1 MQHPQRA
8 CRGLVGDSKL
18 DEAGMTPDFMKSC
31 LGWMGD
37 YYRLYLRDTSIL
49 QQKHV
54 EALKKDSNKKQRLLG
69 WNHDILSNIVP
80 VDDEME
86 DY

>member
-1 MQHPQRA
+1 M
-8 CRGLVGDSKL
+8 GDS
-18 DEAGMTPDFMKSC
+18 
-31 LGWMGD
+31 
-37 YYRLYLRDTSIL
+37 YRLYIQDTSIL

-54 EALKKDSNKKQRLLG
+54 EALIKDSNEIQRLLG
-69 WNHDILSNIVP
+69 RNCDILPNIVP